1 MCLLENN
8 SRHASDPCIR
18 KGHEVSSSETNDRL
32 PELPRDVLLLILSS
46 FTTKEVKRTSLI
58 SKKWNTWLLGFYPK
72 INFEPSKTIKDTW
85 YEIRNNDDE
94 LAKKRTKFVTWVD
107 QVLKQH
113 VDSSIDEFRVVF
125 DLDNSWQSHVDKWV
139 SFALTKQVKTLDF
152 NFQPVY
158 DRLDTLLNRCGL
170 TIDHC
175 TPLPG
180 FNHSLT
186 TLRLRDV
193 NITSEAVESI
203 LLSCPFLENLNII
216 YSELLT
222 SIKCRAS
229 LVSLKHFDVSCCF
242 KLKKIDISAPKMVC
256 FRYRGKPVELNIRNA
271 VSLSSVYIAAG
282 PGEDILYAF
291 DHPAMYLPQLE
302 ALSLGIPVADF
313 ASELTVGVKLLK
325 FPVLTTLKVLDISI
339 RGCHLS
345 SFLSWTPLI
354 EACPALEKLTF
365 KVDYCYDCGIDWKI
379 LDRRDGS
386 PLVSLKTFEI
396 LSYAGRRIDIELA
409 GFIFENAINLQ
420 EVIVQ
425 VASDP
430 PYKREKPLPPARISI
445 LKDMVPPGVAF
456 ILMEP

>member
-1 MCLLENN
+1 MCLVENN
-8 SRHASDPCIR
+8 SRHASNPCIQ
-18 KGHEVSSSETNDRL
+18 KGPEVSSSETNDRL

-46 FTTKEVKRTSLI
+46 FTTKEVKRMSLI
-58 SKKWNTWLLGFYPK
+58 SKKWNTWLLGFYPML
-72 INFEPSKTIKDTW
+72 NFEPSRTIKDTW

-94 LAKKRTKFVTWVD
+94 LAKKRSKFIAWVD
-107 QVLKQH
+107 HVLKQH

-125 DLDNSWQSHVDKWV
+125 DLDNSWQCHVDKWV
-139 SFALTKQVKTLDF
+139 SFALTKQVKTLDL

-170 TIDHC
+170 TISHC
-175 TPLPG
+175 TPLAG

-229 LVSLKHFDVSCCF
+229 LVSLKHFDVSRCF

-256 FRYRGKPVELNIRNA
+256 FRYRGKHVELNIRNA
-271 VSLSSVYIAAG
+271 VSLSSVFIGAG
-282 PGEDILYAF
+282 PGEDIMYAF
-291 DHPAMYLPQLE
+291 DHLAMYLPQLE
-302 ALSLGIPVADF
+302 ALSLEIPVADL

-339 RGCHLS
+339 VGNHSS
-345 SFLSWTPLI
+345 SFLPWTPLI

-365 KVDYCYDCGIDWKI
+365 KADCYDCGLDWKI

-386 PLVSLKTFEI
+386 PLVSLKTLEI
-396 LSYAGRRIDIELA
+396 LSYAGRRLDIELA
-409 GFIFENAINLQ
+409 VFIFENAINLQ

-425 VASDP
+425 VASVP
-430 PYKREKPLPPARISI
+430 PYKRLKPLPPARISI
-445 LKDMVPPGVAF
+445 LKEMVPPGVAF
-456 ILMEP
+456 ILVEP